1 MATNTTSTKLTLKV
15 ASFILRLLLNALFYI
30 IVIIFTVNCS
40 RAAFDFT
47 YQLYGPVIAEAHPG
61 TDVYFEIVHGEKTM
75 DIASKLELKMLIK
88 NKYSFYL
95 KTKLEKSNIIP
106 GTYALNT
113 SMTYDEILAKITDYS
128 ASIKPDQKAKN
139 TDMNSKTNA
148 KTNNNTSTRESIGVT
163 EQV

>member
-1 MATNTTSTKLTLKV
+1 MATNTTSAKLTLKV
-15 ASFILRLLLNALFYI
+15 ANLILRLLLNALFYI
-30 IVIIFTVNCS
+30 IVIILTVNVS

-61 TDVYFEIVHGEKTM
+61 TDVFFEIKQGEKTM

-113 SMTYDEILAKITDYS
+113 SMTYGEILAIITDYS
-128 ASIKPDQKAKN
+128 ASVKPDQKAKN
-139 TDMNSKTNA
+139 TDINSQTDTK
-148 KTNNNTSTRESIGVT
+148 TSTTVK
-163 EQV
+163 